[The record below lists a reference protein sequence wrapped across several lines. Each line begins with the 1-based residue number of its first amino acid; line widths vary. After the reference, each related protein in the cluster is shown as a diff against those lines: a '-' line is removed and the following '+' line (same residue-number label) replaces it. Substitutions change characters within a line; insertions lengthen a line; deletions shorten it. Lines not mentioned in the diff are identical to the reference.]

1 MCTYQIYNNIMY
13 LSMFE
18 YFYLRSVFHCVSIKA
33 SSKLKGDQY
42 VKNNITMYLT
52 ADIEGL
58 LVSPKAE

>member
-1 MCTYQIYNNIMY
+1 MY